1 MKANLKKP
9 PKPPRSWDRLPQ
21 FERKAIEDYCE
32 QITNERVN
40 HEEAELQ
47 KRWLQLACIVLHRQK
62 DPYGK
67 LRCMAFLNEWKRA
80 YNDLARLTTDAEI
93 TEYLKQETDSIFGV
107 DGYPYEW
114 VDKLE
119 K

>member
-9 PKPPRSWDRLPQ
+9 PKPPKSWDRLPA
-21 FERKAIEDYCE
+21 FEKKVIEDYCE
-32 QITNERVN
+32 QVTNERIN

-47 KRWLQLACIVLHRQK
+47 KRWLQLACIVLHNQK

-67 LRCMAFLNEWKRA
+67 MRCMAFLKDWKRA
-80 YNDLARLTTDAEI
+80 YNILARFKTNAEV
-93 TEYLKQETDSIFGV
+93 TAYLKKEMDSIFGV

-114 VDKLE
+114 IDKLE

>member
-1 MKANLKKP
+1 MKANIKKP
-9 PKPPRSWDRLPQ
+9 PKPPKSWDRLPA
-21 FERKAIEDYCE
+21 FEKKVIEDYCS
-32 QITNERVN
+32 QVVTERVN

-47 KRWLQLACIVLHRQK
+47 KRWLQLACIVLHSQK

-67 LRCMAFLNEWKRA
+67 MRCMAFLKDWKRA
-80 YNDLARLTTDAEI
+80 YNVLARYKTDDGA
-93 TEYLKQETDSIFGV
+93 TAYLKKEMDSIFGV

-114 VDKLE
+114 IDKLE